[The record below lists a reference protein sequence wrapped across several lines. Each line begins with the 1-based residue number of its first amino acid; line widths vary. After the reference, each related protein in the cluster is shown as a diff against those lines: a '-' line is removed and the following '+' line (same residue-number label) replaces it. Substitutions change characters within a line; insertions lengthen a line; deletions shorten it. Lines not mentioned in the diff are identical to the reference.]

1 MQLPS
6 GYAETD
12 YRLIFQSLPGYFI
25 LISPQHTIL
34 AVSNRFKQALALPEQ
49 DLINQPVTA
58 ICSYFYPD
66 AETTTYYQ
74 EWEYSLNQV
83 LSQRQPHTMAVQSLA
98 FNQTD
103 AQEPSYWQG
112 INSPVL
118 SASGEVAYIIYEA
131 RDITQEYLLALQ
143 TKKTEERFAAI
154 ALATNDAVW
163 DWDLRNNTVI
173 WNESY
178 KTLFG
183 FTQIDTNAASW
194 HDFIHPEDQE
204 RVYQGIT
211 QVIES
216 GGKFW
221 SDEYRFQCADGS
233 YSEIMDRGYVLHDEA
248 GVPYRMVGSM
258 QDITLYKKT
267 EQQLKE
273 TSDFF
278 QFLADTVPAFI
289 WTSHP
294 DGTTDYR
301 NAYYLNFVSRS
312 LASRPGFHWSELLP
326 PEERETIAAEW
337 QSNLAAGLY
346 FEKELRIRNAAGE
359 YRWVL
364 ARANPKQDAEGNIV
378 KWLGTATDI
387 HSQKMTQLA
396 LEESYQRFKF
406 LADMVPA
413 LIWTSNPD
421 GTTDYRNQNYYQYIG
436 DESANRP
443 DFDWTIPLHPDD
455 RTETY
460 TRWMQSASTG
470 QPFEIEHRLWHY
482 SGEYR
487 WLISRATPMRNQN
500 GQVLKWFGTSTDIH
514 EQKLFQQELQD
525 RETWLQRLLADAP
538 VMFCVLRGPELVC
551 TFLNPQMER
560 LYGNRA
566 LVGLP
571 ARNAW
576 PEIANQGFLEEINTV
591 YNTGQSFAANEYP
604 LNINTGS
611 AAPFTTGY
619 FNISVQPLRDVNQ
632 QVEGVLCFSVEVTG
646 QVIAKNQAE
655 ALAAKLQHETEKFK
669 LLSEAVPQLVWTSRP
684 DGIIDYLNQ
693 QWINY
698 TGIPWQE
705 GQDSGLLEVL
715 HPDDYTFTMQ
725 HWLDRLS
732 TGQPLELEYRLRN
745 AAGQYRW
752 HLARGLALKDVAGN
766 IVKWCGTCTDIH
778 DQKDIQRKLQ
788 ESNERFRFLAE
799 AIPQKV
805 WTAKPNGEVDY
816 FNQQWLQYTGLKMEE
831 LTEWGWQRV
840 MHPDDLP
847 HTLQAWKNSLATATD
862 FQTENRLRRA
872 DGTYRWQLTRG
883 LPMHNQWGL
892 ITMWVGTITDIHD
905 QKTAQENL
913 QEANSEL
920 KRINEDLDRFVY
932 TASHDLKLPIIN
944 MGGLFEEIIKSGAFT
959 DPDHAKLVQL
969 FYKSLDQINTTIT
982 DLSEIAKVQKNIHA
996 EKEKIDLAA
1005 LTEEI
1010 CLSIQDQIQSSGAQI
1025 NTDFAAVPHLE
1036 FSKANLR
1043 SILYNLISNAIK
1055 YRSPELVPA
1064 VLVKTSIGPDHV
1076 ILSVQ
1081 DNGLG
1086 INLDLHKEKLFQMF
1100 KRFHSHVPGTGLGLY
1115 MINRIMQNNNGHVEV
1130 ESKIKEGST
1139 FRVYFRKP

>member
-1 MQLPS
+1 MQLPP
-6 GYAETD
+6 GIAETD
-12 YRLIFQSLPGYFI
+12 YRLIFQSLPGYYI
-25 LISPQHTIL
+25 LISPQQTIL
-34 AVSNRFKQALALPEQ
+34 AVSNRFAQALNLPQE
-49 DLINQPVTA
+49 DLINQPVRA
-58 ICSYFYPD
+58 ICSYFYPE
-66 AETTTYYQ
+66 AEATAYYQ
-74 EWEYSLNQV
+74 EWKQSLTYV
-83 LSQRQPHTMAVQSLA
+83 LTHRQPHTMAVQGFTL
-98 FNQTD
+98 NQVAGEQT
-103 AQEPSYWQG
+103 PSFWQG
-112 INSPVL
+112 VNSPVL
-118 SASGEVAYIIYEA
+118 SASGDVAYIIYEA
-131 RDITQEYLLALQ
+131 RDITQEHLLALQ
-143 TKKTEERFAAI
+143 AKKTEERFAAI

-163 DWDLRNNTVI
+163 DWDLRSNTVI

-211 QVIES
+211 QLIQS

-233 YSEIMDRGYVLHDEA
+233 YSEIYDRGYVLHDEA
-248 GVPYRMVGSM
+248 GAPYRMVGSM
-258 QDITLYKKT
+258 QDITLHKKT

-289 WTSHP
+289 WTSDP

-301 NAYYLNFVSRS
+301 NTYYLNFVSRS
-312 LASRPGFHWSELLP
+312 LAGRPGFHWSELLP
-326 PEERETIAAEW
+326 PEEREALAADW
-337 QSNLAAGLY
+337 QQNLAAGQY

-364 ARANPKQDAEGNIV
+364 ARANPKYDAASNII

-387 HSQKMTQLA
+387 HSQKMAQLA

-421 GTTDYRNQNYYQYIG
+421 GTTDYRNQNYYQFIG

-487 WLISRATPMRNQN
+487 WLISRATAMRNQS
-500 GQVLKWFGTSTDIH
+500 GQILKWFGTSVDIH
-514 EQKLFQQELQD
+514 EQKLYQQELQD
-525 RETWLQRLLADAP
+525 RETWLQRLLANAP
-538 VMFCVLRGPELVC
+538 VMVCVLRGPELAC
-551 TFLNPQMER
+551 TFINPQMER
-560 LYGNRA
+560 LYGNGA
-566 LVGLP
+566 LVGRT
-571 ARNAW
+571 AREAW
-576 PEIANQGFLEEINTV
+576 PELTDQGFLEILDNV
-591 YNTGQSFAANEYP
+591 YHTGESFVANEYP
-604 LNINTGS
+604 LNIHPALTGQLT
-611 AAPFTTGY
+611 PGY
-619 FNISVQPLRDVNQ
+619 FNISVQPLLDVNQ
-632 QVEGVLCFSVEVTG
+632 QTEGILCFSVEVTG
-646 QVIAKNQAE
+646 QVIAKKQAE
-655 ALAAKLQHETEKFK
+655 ALAEKLQHETEKFK
-669 LLSEAVPQLVWTSRP
+669 LLSEAIPQLVWTARP
-684 DGIIDYLNQ
+684 DGTIDYFNQ
-693 QWINY
+693 QWEAY
-698 TGIPWQE
+698 TGISWPVSQ
-705 GQDSGLLEVL
+705 QTDLLDVI
-715 HPDDYTFTMQ
+715 HPDDSAAIKSVWQ
-725 HWLDRLS
+725 KSLN
-732 TGQPLELEYRLRN
+732 TGKPLELAYRLRN
-745 AAGQYRW
+745 AAGTYRW
-752 HLARGLALKDVAGN
+752 HL
-766 IVKWCGTCTDIH
+766 T
-778 DQKDIQRKLQ
+778 
-788 ESNERFRFLAE
+788 
-799 AIPQKV
+799 
-805 WTAKPNGEVDY
+805 
-816 FNQQWLQYTGLKMEE
+816 
-831 LTEWGWQRV
+831 
-840 MHPDDLP
+840 
-847 HTLQAWKNSLATATD
+847 
-862 FQTENRLRRA
+862 RA
-872 DGTYRWQLTRG
+872 
-883 LPMHNQWGL
+883 LPMHNPQGQ

-905 QKTAQENL
+905 QKMAQENL

-920 KRINEDLDRFVY
+920 KKINEDLDRFVY

-944 MGGLFEEIIKSGAFT
+944 MGSLFEEIIKSCAFT
-959 DPDHAKLVQL
+959 DPDHDKLVQL

-996 EKEKIDLAA
+996 EKEKISLAE

-1025 NTDFAAVPHLE
+1025 NIDFAAVPQLE

-1055 YRSPELVPA
+1055 YRAPERVPE
-1064 VLVKTSIGPDHV
+1064 VLVKTSISPDHV
-1076 ILSVQ
+1076 ILAVQ

-1086 INLDLHKEKLFQMF
+1086 INLELHKEKLFQMF
-1100 KRFHSHVPGTGLGLY
+1100 KRFHNHVPGTGLGLY

-1130 ESKIKEGST
+1130 ESKTNEGST
-1139 FRVYFRKP
+1139 FRIYFRKT